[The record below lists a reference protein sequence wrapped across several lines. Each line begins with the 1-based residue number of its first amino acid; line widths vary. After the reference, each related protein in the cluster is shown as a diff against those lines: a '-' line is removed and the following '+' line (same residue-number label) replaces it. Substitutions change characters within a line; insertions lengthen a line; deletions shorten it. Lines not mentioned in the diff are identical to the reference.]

1 LHFDPPPSKDEREVE
16 GQVSNGIS
24 KEERWRH
31 ERFQSIRLRKA
42 VNMVTQDGLAEIVG
56 VDNVTADPA
65 VLKTYAADHSFV
77 GKVTPQFVVKVDG
90 LETVKK
96 VVRLA
101 KETGTGLV
109 PVSSGGPHFHGDT
122 VPSASDAVVVDLSS
136 MKKVDLIDT
145 FERVASMIE
154 PGVTFG
160 ELIPAV
166 AKEGLRLNMPL
177 QPRKNKSV
185 VGSMLSREPV
195 IMPHYHW
202 DISDPIGST
211 EVVFGT
217 GDMFRTGAAA
227 GPGSIAEQRK
237 GGGVQKEAAGP
248 SATSLHRMLQGA
260 QGTMG
265 IVTWASARCELIPDR
280 EQPYFITSSDVAK
293 LLDAARWLIRLRLG
307 NELLILNGANV
318 AGLLAQDDLQH
329 ATLMAK
335 LPEWVLFCNLGAYKY
350 FPDMRMQ
357 GQIQDTKELLQRLGL
372 QTVQNVGGIGA
383 GEFLEAIR
391 RPSAEPYW
399 KLRRSGRVQD
409 VFFLTMSAKVPGQIK
424 MMAEA
429 AEAAGYP
436 ASEMGIYVQPIV
448 QGSNWHVEFNLFY
461 DPSDPAQTKKVRG
474 LATSTIEPLMNA
486 GAFFSR
492 PFGEAA
498 RQIMSK
504 DPASVEALKKFKAII
519 DPAGILNPGKLCF

>member
-1 LHFDPPPSKDEREVE
+1 
-16 GQVSNGIS
+16 
-24 KEERWRH
+24 
-31 ERFQSIRLRKA
+31 
-42 VNMVTQDGLAEIVG
+42 MVTESGLAEIVG
-56 VDNVTADPA
+56 AANVSADPA
-65 VLKTYAADHSFV
+65 VLDGYAGDQSFV
-77 GKVTPQFVVKVDG
+77 GRMTPRFVVKVDG
-90 LETVKK
+90 LETIEKLVK
-96 VVRLA
+96 LA

-122 VPSASDAVVVDLSS
+122 VPSTSDAIIVDLSG

-166 AKEGLRLNMPL
+166 AAKGLRLNLPL
-177 QPRKNKSV
+177 APRATKSV

-211 EVVFGT
+211 EVIFGT

-227 GPGSIAEQRK
+227 GPGDIAEQRR

-248 SATSLHRMLQGA
+248 SASSLHRMLQGS

-280 EQPYFITSSDVAK
+280 EQPYFVAGDDLGK
-293 LLDAARWLIRLRLG
+293 LIEAARWLIRLRLG
-307 NELLILNGANV
+307 SELLILNRVDV
-318 AGLLAQDDLQH
+318 AGLVASGEGDY
-329 ATLMAK
+329 AK
-335 LPEWVLFCNLGAYKY
+335 LVAALPRWVLFFSLSAFKY
-350 FPDMRMQ
+350 FPDMRMD
-357 GQIQDTKELLQRLGL
+357 GLIQDTRELLQRMSL

-383 GEFLEAIR
+383 GEFLEIIR

-399 KLRRSGRVQD
+399 KLRRGGGAED
-409 VFFLTMSAKVPGQIK
+409 VFYVTQSGKVPAQVELMTK
-424 MMAEA
+424 AV
-429 AEAAGYP
+429 EAAGYP
-436 ASEMGIYVQPIV
+436 AEAMGIYVQPIV
-448 QGSNWHVEFNLFY
+448 QGTNWHVEFSLFY
-461 DPSDPAQTKKVRG
+461 DPSDAAHTKIVRG
-474 LATSTIEPLMNA
+474 LATSTIQPLMSA

-498 RQIMSK
+498 RLIMNK
-504 DPASVEALKKFKAII
+504 DAASVAALKKFKAII
-519 DPAGILNPGKLCF
+519 DPAGVLNPGKLCF

>member
-1 LHFDPPPSKDEREVE
+1 
-16 GQVSNGIS
+16 
-24 KEERWRH
+24 
-31 ERFQSIRLRKA
+31 
-42 VNMVTQDGLAEIVG
+42 MVTQEALAKIVG
-56 VDNVTADPA
+56 AGKVTADPA
-65 VLKTYAADHSFV
+65 ALAAYASDQSFV
-77 GKVTPQFVVKVDG
+77 GTTMPRFVAKVDG
-90 LETVKK
+90 LETIKK
-96 VVRLA
+96 VVALA

-122 VPSASDAVVVDLSS
+122 VPSAADTVIVDLSG
-136 MKKVDLIDT
+136 MKKVDLIDS

-166 AKEGLRLNMPL
+166 AKHGLRLNIPL
-177 QPRKNKSV
+177 QPRATKSV

-217 GDMFRTGAAA
+217 GDMFRTGSAA
-227 GPGSIAEQRK
+227 GPGDIAEQRK

-248 SATSLHRMLQGA
+248 SASSLHRMLQGA

-280 EQPYFITSSDVAK
+280 EQPYFLASNDIGK
-293 LLDAARWLIRLRLG
+293 LIEAARWLIRLRLG
-307 NELLILNGANV
+307 SELLILNKVDV
-318 AGLLAQDDLQH
+318 AALMALDRADSAKLL
-329 ATLMAK
+329 AK
-335 LPEWVLFCNLGAYKY
+335 LPPWVLFFCLSSYKY
-350 FPDMRMQ
+350 FPDLRME
-357 GQIQDTKELLQRLGL
+357 GLIADTRDLMQRLSL
-372 QTVQNVGGIGA
+372 ETAQSVGGIGA

-399 KLRRSGRVQD
+399 KLRRSGAVQD
-409 VFFLTMSAKVPGQIK
+409 VFYLTTSGKVPGQIET
-424 MMAEA
+424 MVQAV
-429 AEAAGYP
+429 EAAGYP
-436 ASEMGIYVQPIV
+436 AAEMGVYVQPIV
-448 QGSNWHVEFNLFY
+448 QGTNWHVEFNLYY
-461 DPSDPAQTKKVRG
+461 DPADDAMANIVRG
-474 LATSTIEPLMNA
+474 LATSSIRPLMRS

-492 PFGEAA
+492 PFGEAS
-498 RQIMSK
+498 RQIMNR
-504 DPASVEALKKFKAII
+504 DAASIDALKRFKAII